1 MVLHTYGLNTQDHH
15 DFEIS
20 LDDIFQANFH
30 YRTIPSDKTKR
41 KKEKNLDWMLSKSQL
56 LKSPPQKKIC
66 ITSCIFLPYRF
77 LIKISTLVKFLCTY
91 FSEHITIV
99 LHSIAQLVLHTVI
112 KWNNLN
118 TGEYLIQSLKMD

>member
-56 LKSPPQKKIC
+56 LKSPPPKKNMHH
-66 ITSCIFLPYRF
+66 FLHF
-77 LIKISTLVKFLCTY
+77 STLSLSYQNINISKIFM
-91 FSEHITIV
+91 HIFF
-99 LHSIAQLVLHTVI
+99 
-112 KWNNLN
+112 
-118 TGEYLIQSLKMD
+118 